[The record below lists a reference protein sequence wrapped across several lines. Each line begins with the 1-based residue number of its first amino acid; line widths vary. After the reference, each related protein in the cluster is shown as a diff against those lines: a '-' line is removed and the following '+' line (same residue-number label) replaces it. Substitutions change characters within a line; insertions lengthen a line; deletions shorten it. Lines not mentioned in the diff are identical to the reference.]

1 MRLSA
6 SNTLALN
13 ASNEFNQSDMTK
25 KTATPDEI
33 SEALAM
39 REAGYTV
46 LSISQKLGIS
56 VRSLQRYF
64 ADHGA
69 KKGKLKQEVLNEAR
83 AELLK
88 RITSDDAIRE
98 EAARLINDDLAHAR
112 HLRSILVEAAEQ
124 LQACTLKDAVMVMRA
139 AAAYSTALKNTS
151 DMMRHTLRVE
161 RILDDENEAIPE
173 LMVRELTSTEIETL
187 REKQADES
195 A

>member
-1 MRLSA
+1 
-6 SNTLALN
+6 
-13 ASNEFNQSDMTK
+13 MTK

-56 VRSLQRYF
+56 VRSLQRHF

-151 DMMRHTLRVE
+151 DVIRHTLRVE

-173 LMVRELTSTEIETL
+173 LMVRELTSAEVETL
-187 REKQADES
+187 REKQADEV